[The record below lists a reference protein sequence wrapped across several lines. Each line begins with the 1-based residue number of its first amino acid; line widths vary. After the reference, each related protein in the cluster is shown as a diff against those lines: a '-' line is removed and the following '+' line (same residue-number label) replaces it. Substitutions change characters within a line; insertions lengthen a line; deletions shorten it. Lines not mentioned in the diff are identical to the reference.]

1 MSTEVDWQCSR
12 RLADCNKYML
22 DNEIECDVTFTLMKN
37 NGEYH
42 KLSAHRFVLISRS
55 PVFFAMLSGPLAE
68 SGQEIRITDISFDI
82 FKHLLR

>member
-1 MSTEVDWQCSR
+1 MSAQVDWQCSR

-22 DNEIECDVTFTLMKN
+22 DNEIECDVTFTLTED
-37 NGEYH
+37 NGDQH
-42 KLSAHRFVLISRS
+42 RLRTHRFVLISRS

-68 SGQEIRITDISFDI
+68 KGQDVRITDINLDT